1 MTSHHAVEIT
11 LTRPLTPGELKRAR
25 PSVPLAANADRTR
38 LMAVQRAHSPGTA
51 LHLLKRRLGSRLPI
65 DVLSTHYPDRHG
77 QVRLNVAF
85 SRKAEAVIRRA
96 AAASGQRPKQ
106 FVRQSVT
113 TAVARQEQ
121 ERLQL
126 LEVRFESLLAHHTPE
141 EVLACAATALLGR
154 QHRRRPAIQP

>member
-11 LTRPLTPGELKRAR
+11 LTRPLTPDELKRASR
-25 PSVPLAANADRTR
+25 NVPLAANADRTR
-38 LMAVQRAHSPGTA
+38 LMAVQRAHSPGNA
-51 LHLLKRRLGSRLPI
+51 LHVLRRRLGSRLPI

-77 QVRLNVAF
+77 QVRLNIAF

-113 TAVARQEQ
+113 DALARQQ
-121 ERLQL
+121 QDRFRL
-126 LEVRFESLLAHHTPE
+126 LEIRLHGLLAHHTPE

-154 QHRRRPAIQP
+154 HHHHLPPT